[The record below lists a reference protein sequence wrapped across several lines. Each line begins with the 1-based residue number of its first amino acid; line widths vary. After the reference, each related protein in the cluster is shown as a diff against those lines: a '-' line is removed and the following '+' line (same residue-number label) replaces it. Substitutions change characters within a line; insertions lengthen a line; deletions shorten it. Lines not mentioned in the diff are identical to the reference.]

1 MAMRATK
8 GDEDSRPAVPPAD
21 ARGSN
26 PSRDRKGAVVFPP
39 SATRVF
45 TGVPHGDARRQR

>member
-1 MAMRATK
+1 MALRAAK

-45 TGVPHGDARRQR
+45 NGVSHGATRHPR